1 MLSIIAANLHIIA
14 NTLPVIF
21 AISLVAHDT
30 MTTTATTK
38 KRRNA
43 ALRADI
49 KKGLRKTSVLGG
61 DSGGIQTHN
70 LLIRSQMLYSVELR
84 NHSVLCFL
92 SSRLTL
98 FLNCECKGTEF
109 FLYRQTFPQLFFKKL
124 HFSCFRPYFT
134 PYLAIMT
141 ARAMSAERNLASP
154 HRNCTQRPETT
165 ICALVTTA
173 NLKKRV
179 VSTTDTTL

>member
-1 MLSIIAANLHIIA
+1 MSQKKKKC
-14 NTLPVIF
+14 
-21 AISLVAHDT
+21 SLACGH
-30 MTTTATTK
+30 K
-38 KRRNA
+38 KRTE
-43 ALRADI
+43 
-49 KKGLRKTSVLGG
+49 KTSVLSG

-141 ARAMSAERNLASP
+141 AWAMSAERNLTSP

-173 NLKKRV
+173 NLKKRA

>member
-1 MLSIIAANLHIIA
+1 MPNPLGLSGE
-14 NTLPVIF
+14 PKKC
-21 AISLVAHDT
+21 SLACGH
-30 MTTTATTK
+30 K
-38 KRRNA
+38 KRTE
-43 ALRADI
+43 
-49 KKGLRKTSVLGG
+49 KTSVLGS

-141 ARAMSAERNLASP
+141 ARAMSAGRNLASP
-154 HRNCTQRPETT
+154 HRNCTQSPETT

-173 NLKKRV
+173 NLKKEPYPLQIRL
-179 VSTTDTTL
+179 SKKKYI